1 MKSHFV
7 QVKGILK
14 FNLADGLEH
23 IMELINEKVKKK
35 NKKSSQEKKKEEEIT
50 FFLMCSE
57 KQDAFFFPLIKALT
71 SVLGLRVRGTS
82 RTKMNSWLFL
92 SSESFY
98 LSPIFRSHLKEA
110 SSQSH

>member
-35 NKKSSQEKKKEEEIT
+35 KQKK
-50 FFLMCSE
+50 
-57 KQDAFFFPLIKALT
+57 
-71 SVLGLRVRGTS
+71 
-82 RTKMNSWLFL
+82 
-92 SSESFY
+92 
-98 LSPIFRSHLKEA
+98 
-110 SSQSH
+110 

>member
-23 IMELINEKVKKK
+23 IMELINEKVK
-35 NKKSSQEKKKEEEIT
+35 NKKQKNSQEKKKEEEIT

-57 KQDAFFFPLIKALT
+57 KQDAFFP
-71 SVLGLRVRGTS
+71 
-82 RTKMNSWLFL
+82 
-92 SSESFY
+92 
-98 LSPIFRSHLKEA
+98 P
-110 SSQSH
+110 